1 MANKLLKPKRGRV
14 ENLPKLAVED
24 GSLIFAYDT
33 KSPTST
39 VLVDV
44 GETRYELSA
53 ATAKKADDSNA
64 LGGSSLQNI
73 VDKIDN
79 ATGDGTAFIGLDTT
93 TNNKVKLTRANGT
106 TVGKTVNNV
115 SNASTADYAKVSN
128 KIGTGT
134 VGSSTKPVYINAGTP
149 TAVTSIPST
158 FVTAQQINGVNLDT
172 LRTPGRYF
180 ANGSNTNTGKPTGVD
195 AFALDVFQSAGGWYT
210 QICYAS
216 NNQEKQFVRYY
227 NSGTSSWSD
236 WIEQNRLNTKTQ
248 SGYAPAPN
256 AANKV
261 YRTDASGNPGWGT
274 LNDSSIGKLASTV
287 TLGDGNGAMI
297 DQNGATYRQRIN
309 IFDNTIANDAV
320 FSFQQST
327 DAGKTYKDL
336 FAINDNGTVVA
347 STFQGALKGTADYSK
362 NSGALGGSSLQNIV
376 DKINNSTG
384 NGTAF
389 TGLDTTTNNKV
400 KLTRANGGTVEKII
414 NNVSNA
420 STADYA
426 KNAHPI
432 KNSRDYVRVANSYYV
447 NQSSTITAN
456 DLAKMQYAQGMIY
469 AATGN
474 PLGKAGWVHIQNM
487 AWQDGVDNWV
497 SQLAFDVSG
506 QDAYYRSSINSGA
519 VAERSWNKFLDSAN
533 YTSYAAKKNAYN
545 SASVSNATI
554 TLGRSDGSTGTT
566 LTVNNV
572 AHATNADLAKNS
584 NALGGSSLKN
594 ITDRIDSSIAAND
607 AMHYMGTLGATAQKP
622 TITALPTTARIGDAY
637 KVITA
642 GTYSSIAAEVGD
654 LFIYSGSWTLIPSGD
669 DGNVYVGDSKS
680 SKFAAKSNNIVVA
693 VGDQKVASAANVTAN
708 AGTISA
714 LQSTMTQLK
723 ANQGTVTTLNGNK
736 ATFNTFNGR
745 LKGDSDA
752 TYFVRSVD
760 TRSVNT
766 LPSTYISTYGMGSKE
781 EFKSS
786 AAIGLVGADEFSH
799 VITHI
804 PWDNYTGGRPF
815 QVAYSGTKMFTRGSA
830 SDSAWSEWY
839 KVITGGDALTSS
851 ASAISSTNNYFTA
864 GATTALI
871 AAKTASAVGN
881 YLPLSGG
888 TMNGTI
894 TAAIGNQK
902 GIKIGNQWITSASDT
917 NGEVVLQGG
926 HLRFGTTAWDYN
938 QWAGLK
944 YNHSNKGIYL
954 GIADGSQFTANSPQS
969 GGSIYTPGID
979 NIYVGASTSQK
990 VLTTFNYTSTTDGRY
1005 VKKSGDIMTGALN
1018 LQSAFKGITT
1028 QTLSGNTIKTGNNN
1042 VTITLPTSNNDTSN
1056 AVYMYANQNGPDIGI
1071 IYISPD
1077 TAFIANS
1084 GDAGYVFRV
1093 IDKDVNTNTN
1103 SNDGMLLGVRQGRE
1117 GLDVRSSIFP
1127 TNNLTYSL
1135 GSSDLNWNNA
1145 YASTFHGYLNGVAKD
1160 SQALAGSTLAQ
1171 IIEAAGGVIT
1181 ITKNLRPTVDW
1192 LDTGIAGTALST
1204 GTYIVQ
1210 VSGLS
1215 SGNTPGIYSEI
1226 WSGVFSWY
1234 SGGTNST
1241 NSDEILLHNAG
1252 HADNSNELYLRT
1264 IRQGATS
1271 GGVMKLQMAVKQ
1283 ASTSTVDVTF
1293 KFRKMI

>member
-53 ATAKKADDSNA
+53 AIAKKADDSNA

-79 ATGDGTAFIGLDTT
+79 ATGDGTAFTGLDTT

-106 TVGKTVNNV
+106 TVEKTINNV

-149 TAVTSIPST
+149 TAVSSIPST

-172 LRTPGRYF
+172 LRIPGMYW
-180 ANGSNTNTGKPTGVD
+180 AGGGNTNTNKPMGID
-195 AFALDVFQSAGGWYT
+195 AFGLEVLQSAAGWYT

-216 NNQEKQFVRYY
+216 DDQEKQFVRYY
-227 NSGTSSWSD
+227 DAGTKVWKD
-236 WIEQNRLNTKTQ
+236 WVEQNRLNTKTQ
-248 SGYAPAPN
+248 SGYVPAPN

-261 YRTDASGNPGWGT
+261 YRTDANGNPGWGT
-274 LNDSSIGKLASTV
+274 LNDSPINKLASTV
-287 TLGDGNGAMI
+287 TLGDGGPAVI
-297 DQNGATYRQRIN
+297 DQNNETYRQRIN
-309 IFDNTIANDAV
+309 IFDNAIANDAV

-336 FAINDNGTVVA
+336 FVVNDNGTVIA
-347 STFQGALKGTADYSK
+347 STFKGKLKGNADTAS
-362 NSGALGGSSLQNIV
+362 NASALGGSSLQNII

-384 NGTAF
+384 DGTAF
-389 TGLDTTTNNKV
+389 TGLDTAINNKI
-400 KLTRANGGTVEKII
+400 KLTRANGSTVEKTI

-426 KNAHPI
+426 KDSDKLDGYHETAFLRYRGATNTSADSLWNQIGI
-432 KNSRDYVRVANSYYV
+432 KEFYNCYPESLDGVYNYGEVVSLPGAYTRFDIWV
-447 NQSSTITAN
+447 NHQSS
-456 DLAKMQYAQGMIY
+456 
-469 AATGN
+469 
-474 PLGKAGWVHIQNM
+474 
-487 AWQDGVDNWV
+487 
-497 SQLAFDVSG
+497 SG
-506 QDAYYRSSINSGA
+506 ETNGLQYRSG
-519 VAERSWNKFLDSAN
+519 WNDDKKPWRMLLDSGN
-533 YTSYAAKKNAYN
+533 FSQYAAKKNAYN

-572 AHATNADLAKNS
+572 AHASTADLAKNS

-594 ITDRIDSSIAAND
+594 ITDKIDNSIAAND
-607 AMHYMGTLGATAQKP
+607 AMHYMGTLGAEAQSP
-622 TITALPTTARIGDAY
+622 TITTLPAIARTGDAY

-723 ANQGTVTTLNGNK
+723 ANQGTVTTLNGSK
-736 ATFNTFNGR
+736 ATFTTFVGR

-752 TYFVRSVD
+752 TYFVRSID

-766 LPSTYISTYGMGSKE
+766 LPATYMTYQMGSKE

-786 AAIGLVGADEFSH
+786 ATIGLAGAGQFSH

-804 PWDNYTGGRPF
+804 PWGDDSGGRPF
-815 QVAYSGTKMFTRGSA
+815 QIAYSDTKMFTRGA
-830 SDSAWSEWY
+830 TSDSVWGEWH
-839 KVITGGDALTSS
+839 KVITGADALASS

-864 GATTALI
+864 GATTAYV
-871 AAKTASAVGN
+871 AAKTKSAVGN

-888 TMNGTI
+888 TLTGDLTVNTKITINGRGLQLNRKKGSRHGEINWWDPSYVTWINYMSDRTAGAAPTGGTPSTYGSVTSWAQRSLIENASGYGWIWEAAVNSSVASSVTPTPIMSLSSNNGNLTIRGNVVPGGQIVKGGTSVSWLDGHKGTGVFINQNTYTGYNPLFRTKTEGGAWTFGPYSGNILYLNYATDAIINGT
-894 TAAIGNQK
+894 Q
-902 GIKIGNQWITSASDT
+902 
-917 NGEVVLQGG
+917 
-926 HLRFGTTAWDYN
+926 
-938 QWAGLK
+938 
-944 YNHSNKGIYL
+944 
-954 GIADGSQFTANSPQS
+954 
-969 GGSIYTPGID
+969 
-979 NIYVGASTSQK
+979 
-990 VLTTFNYTSTTDGRY
+990 
-1005 VKKSGDIMTGALN
+1005 
-1018 LQSAFKGITT
+1018 
-1028 QTLSGNTIKTGNNN
+1028 
-1042 VTITLPTSNNDTSN
+1042 
-1056 AVYMYANQNGPDIGI
+1056 
-1071 IYISPD
+1071 
-1077 TAFIANS
+1077 
-1084 GDAGYVFRV
+1084 
-1093 IDKDVNTNTN
+1093 NTNTKQITIN
-1103 SNDGMLLGVRQGRE
+1103 PSGDVGGLGKVSATTVSAYLNGTAKNADTVDGFHAI
-1117 GLDVRSSIFP
+1117 DS
-1127 TNNLTYSL
+1127 NNLTASATSAKIVLAKNVVSYIDSL
-1135 GSSDLNWNNA
+1135 GLA
-1145 YASTFHGYLNGVAKD
+1145 TT
-1160 SQALAGSTLAQ
+1160 SQLEW
-1171 IIEAAGGVIT
+1171 IE
-1181 ITKNLRPTVDW
+1181 
-1192 LDTGIAGTALST
+1192 
-1204 GTYIVQ
+1204 
-1210 VSGLS
+1210 
-1215 SGNTPGIYSEI
+1215 
-1226 WSGVFSWY
+1226 F
-1234 SGGTNST
+1234 
-1241 NSDEILLHNAG
+1241 
-1252 HADNSNELYLRT
+1252 
-1264 IRQGATS
+1264 
-1271 GGVMKLQMAVKQ
+1271 
-1283 ASTSTVDVTF
+1283 
-1293 KFRKMI
+1293 

>member
-73 VDKIDN
+73 IDKIDN
-79 ATGDGTAFIGLDTT
+79 ATGDGTAFTSLDTT

-106 TVGKTVNNV
+106 TVEKTVNNV

-149 TAVTSIPST
+149 TAISSIPST
-158 FVTAQQINGVNLDT
+158 FVAAQQINGINLNT

-195 AFALDVFQSAGGWYT
+195 AFALDVLQSAGGWYT

-236 WIEQNRLNTKTQ
+236 WVEQNRLNTKTQ

-297 DQNGATYRQRIN
+297 DQNGETYRQRIN
-309 IFDNTIANDAV
+309 IFDNAIANDAV

-336 FAINDNGTVVA
+336 FAINDNGTVIA
-347 STFQGALKGTADYSK
+347 SIFQGALKGTADYSK
-362 NSGALGGSSLQNIV
+362 DSAALGGSSLQNIV
-376 DKINNSTG
+376 DKINNSTSD
-384 NGTAF
+384 GTAF
-389 TGLDTTTNNKV
+389 TDLDTTTNNKV
-400 KLTRANGGTVEKII
+400 KLTRVNGSTVEKII

-426 KNAHPI
+426 KIA
-432 KNSRDYVRVANSYYV
+432 AAG
-447 NQSSTITAN
+447 TAN
-456 DLAKMQYAQGMIY
+456 YLYRNPASRSTSANLAVTGLGGLRTFKATSSMTEGKPPIGDAHIIHLDWDNIDGYDAQIAVQNDSGQMAVRGMSNKI
-469 AATGN
+469 
-474 PLGKAGWVHIQNM
+474 
-487 AWQDGVDNWV
+487 WQDWRIV
-497 SQLAFDVSG
+497 
-506 QDAYYRSSINSGA
+506 
-519 VAERSWNKFLDSAN
+519 LDSAN
-533 YTSYAAKKNAYN
+533 YTDYAAKKNAYN

-554 TLGRSDGSTGTT
+554 TLDRSDGSTGTT
-566 LTVNNV
+566 LTVDNV

-584 NALGGSSLKN
+584 NALGGSSLKD
-594 ITDRIDSSIAAND
+594 ITDKIDLSIAAND
-607 AMHYMGTLGATAQKP
+607 AMHYIGTLGATAQKP

-642 GTYSSIAAEVGD
+642 GTYASIAAEVGD

-680 SKFAAKSNNIVVA
+680 SKFAAKRNNIVVA

-723 ANQGTVTTLNGNK
+723 ANQGTVTTLNGSK
-736 ATFNTFNGR
+736 ATFSTFVGR

-752 TYFVRSVD
+752 TYFVRSID

-766 LPSTYISTYGMGSKE
+766 LPATYMTYQMGSKE

-786 AAIGLVGADEFSH
+786 TAIGLVGADGFSH

-804 PWDNYTGGRPF
+804 PWSDMTGGRPF
-815 QVAYSGTKMFTRGSA
+815 QVAYSGTKMFTRGA
-830 SDSAWSEWY
+830 TSDTTWGDWH
-839 KVITGGDALTSS
+839 KVITSADALTSS

-871 AAKTASAVGN
+871 AAKTASVVGN

-888 TMNGTI
+888 TLTGDLNFANVSPGIRGIIGTI
-894 TAAIGNQK
+894 GGNDFWRVAGGATSTDSGYLELATGDGANEPIYVRQYNDKFTTIKRTA
-902 GIKIGNQWITSASDT
+902 T
-917 NGEVVLQGG
+917 L
-926 HLRFGTTAWDYN
+926 L
-938 QWAGLK
+938 
-944 YNHSNKGIYL
+944 
-954 GIADGSQFTANSPQS
+954 DGSGNTSFPGQVTA
-969 GGSIYTPGID
+969 
-979 NIYVGASTSQK
+979 
-990 VLTTFNYTSTTDGRY
+990 TTFNGIAT
-1005 VKKSGDIMTGALN
+1005 N
-1018 LQSAFKGITT
+1018 SAK
-1028 QTLSGNTIKTGNNN
+1028 LSGYSLTNGNNYFN
-1042 VTITLPTSNNDTSN
+1042 VIPLIRNDGVMEVGHYLDFHNASPSTSNYNVRVQAEDSRLIVSGGLATTVTANYFDGTVKNADTIDGFH
-1056 AVYMYANQNGPDIGI
+1056 AVD
-1071 IYISPD
+1071 S
-1077 TAFIANS
+1077 
-1084 GDAGYVFRV
+1084 
-1093 IDKDVNTNTN
+1093 
-1103 SNDGMLLGVRQGRE
+1103 
-1117 GLDVRSSIFP
+1117 
-1127 TNNLTYSL
+1127 NNLTASATSAKIVLAKNVVSYIDSL
-1135 GSSDLNWNNA
+1135 GLA
-1145 YASTFHGYLNGVAKD
+1145 TT
-1160 SQALAGSTLAQ
+1160 SQFEW
-1171 IIEAAGGVIT
+1171 IE
-1181 ITKNLRPTVDW
+1181 
-1192 LDTGIAGTALST
+1192 
-1204 GTYIVQ
+1204 
-1210 VSGLS
+1210 
-1215 SGNTPGIYSEI
+1215 
-1226 WSGVFSWY
+1226 F
-1234 SGGTNST
+1234 
-1241 NSDEILLHNAG
+1241 
-1252 HADNSNELYLRT
+1252 
-1264 IRQGATS
+1264 
-1271 GGVMKLQMAVKQ
+1271 
-1283 ASTSTVDVTF
+1283 
-1293 KFRKMI
+1293 

>member
-93 TNNKVKLTRANGT
+93 TNNKVKLTRANGS
-106 TVGKTVNNV
+106 TVEKTINNV

-128 KIGTGT
+128 KVGTGT

-158 FVTAQQINGVNLDT
+158 FVAAQQINGVNLDT
-172 LRTPGRYF
+172 LRTPGMYW
-180 ANGSNTNTGKPTGVD
+180 AGGGNTNTNKPTGIN
-195 AFALDVFQSAGGWYT
+195 AFGLEVLQSAAGWYT

-216 NNQEKQFVRYY
+216 GDQEKQFVRYY
-227 NSGTSSWSD
+227 DAGTKVWKD
-236 WIEQNRLNTKTQ
+236 WVEQNRLNTKTQ

-309 IFDNTIANDAV
+309 IFDNTTANDAV

-336 FAINDNGTVVA
+336 FAINDDGTVVA
-347 STFQGALKGTADYSK
+347 GTFQGALKGTADYSK

-384 NGTAF
+384 DGTAF
-389 TGLDTTTNNKV
+389 TDLDTTTNDKV
-400 KLTRANGGTVEKII
+400 KLTRANGSTVEKII

-426 KNAHPI
+426 KTASNASTATYLGRNPTARPTDLNIGITGAGGIRTFIANGNIANKAPFDAHI
-432 KNSRDYVRVANSYYV
+432 IHLDWDNVGGWDAQIAVEAAKDGHMAVRGMG
-447 NQSSTITAN
+447 SS
-456 DLAKMQYAQGMIY
+456 MWG
-469 AATGN
+469 
-474 PLGKAGWVHIQNM
+474 
-487 AWQDGVDNWV
+487 AWNTV
-497 SQLAFDVSG
+497 
-506 QDAYYRSSINSGA
+506 
-519 VAERSWNKFLDSAN
+519 LDSSN
-533 YTSYAAKKNAYN
+533 YINYAAKKNAYN

-554 TLGRSDGSTGTT
+554 ILGRSDGSTGTT
-566 LTVNNV
+566 LTVDNV
-572 AHATNADLAKNS
+572 SHASTADLAKNS

-594 ITDRIDSSIAAND
+594 ITDKIDSSIAAND
-607 AMHYMGTLGATAQKP
+607 AMHYMGTLGVTAQNP

-723 ANQGTVTTLNGNK
+723 ANQGTVTTLSGSK
-736 ATFNTFNGR
+736 AAFTTLVGR
-745 LKGDSDA
+745 LNGDSDA
-752 TYFVRSVD
+752 TYFVRSID

-766 LPSTYISTYGMGSKE
+766 LPATYMTYQMGSKE

-786 AAIGLVGADEFSH
+786 ATIGLAGAGQFSH

-804 PWDNYTGGRPF
+804 PWGDDSGGRPF
-815 QVAYSGTKMFTRGSA
+815 QIAYSDTKMFTRGA
-830 SDSAWSEWY
+830 TSDSVWGEWH
-839 KVITGGDALTSS
+839 KVITGADALASS
-851 ASAISSTNNYFTA
+851 ASSISSTNNYFTA
-864 GATTALI
+864 GATTAYV
-871 AAKTASAVGN
+871 AAKTKSAVGN

-888 TMNGTI
+888 TLTGDLTVNTKVTINGRGLQLNRRKGSRNGEINWWGPSYVTWINYMSDRTAGTAPTGGTPSTYGSVTSWAQRSLIENASGYGWIWEAAVNSSVASSIAPTPIMSLSSKDGNLTIRGNIVPGGQIVKGGTSVSWLDGHKGIGVFINQNTYTGYNPLFRTKTEGGAWTFGPYSGNILYLNYATDVIINGTQ
-894 TAAIGNQK
+894 N
-902 GIKIGNQWITSASDT
+902 
-917 NGEVVLQGG
+917 
-926 HLRFGTTAWDYN
+926 
-938 QWAGLK
+938 
-944 YNHSNKGIYL
+944 
-954 GIADGSQFTANSPQS
+954 
-969 GGSIYTPGID
+969 
-979 NIYVGASTSQK
+979 
-990 VLTTFNYTSTTDGRY
+990 TSTKQITINP
-1005 VKKSGDIMTGALN
+1005 SGDVSGLGKV
-1018 LQSAFKGITT
+1018 SATT
-1028 QTLSGNTIKTGNNN
+1028 
-1042 VTITLPTSNNDTSN
+1042 VN
-1056 AVYMYANQNGPDIGI
+1056 A
-1071 IYISPD
+1071 
-1077 TAFIANS
+1077 
-1084 GDAGYVFRV
+1084 
-1093 IDKDVNTNTN
+1093 
-1103 SNDGMLLGVRQGRE
+1103 
-1117 GLDVRSSIFP
+1117 
-1127 TNNLTYSL
+1127 
-1135 GSSDLNWNNA
+1135 
-1145 YASTFHGYLNGVAKD
+1145 YLNGTAKNAD
-1160 SQALAGSTLAQ
+1160 
-1171 IIEAAGGVIT
+1171 
-1181 ITKNLRPTVDW
+1181 TVDGFHAVDSND
-1192 LDTGIAGTALST
+1192 LTAS
-1204 GTYIVQ
+1204 
-1210 VSGLS
+1210 
-1215 SGNTPGIYSEI
+1215 
-1226 WSGVFSWY
+1226 
-1234 SGGTNST
+1234 
-1241 NSDEILLHNAG
+1241 
-1252 HADNSNELYLRT
+1252 
-1264 IRQGATS
+1264 ATS
-1271 GGVMKLQMAVKQ
+1271 AKIVLAKNVVSYIDSLGLAT
-1283 ASTSTVDVTF
+1283 TSQLEWIEF
-1293 KFRKMI
+1293 

>member
-106 TVGKTVNNV
+106 TVEKTVNNV

-149 TAVTSIPST
+149 TAITSIPST

-195 AFALDVFQSAGGWYT
+195 AFALEILQSAGGWYT

-227 NSGTSSWSD
+227 NSGISSWSD

-297 DQNGATYRQRIN
+297 DQNGETYRQRIN
-309 IFDNTIANDAV
+309 IFDNATANDAV

-336 FAINDNGTVVA
+336 FAINDNGAVVA

-384 NGTAF
+384 DGTAF

-400 KLTRANGGTVEKII
+400 KLTRANGGTVEKTI

-426 KNAHPI
+426 KSASNASTAIYLGRNPI
-432 KNSRDYVRVANSYYV
+432 ARPTNLNIGITGAGGIRTFIANG
-447 NQSSTITAN
+447 NITNKAPFDAHIIHLDWDN
-456 DLAKMQYAQGMIY
+456 
-469 AATGN
+469 TG
-474 PLGKAGWVHIQNM
+474 
-487 AWQDGVDNWV
+487 
-497 SQLAFDVSG
+497 G
-506 QDAYYRSSINSGA
+506 QDAQIA
-519 VAERSWNKFLDSAN
+519 VEAAKDGHMAVRGMGGSVWGSWNTVLDSAN

-594 ITDRIDSSIAAND
+594 ITDKIDLSIAAND
-607 AMHYMGTLGATAQKP
+607 AMHYMGTLGAAAQKP

-642 GTYSSIAAEVGD
+642 GTYASIAAEVGD

-693 VGDQKVASAANVTAN
+693 VGDQKVASAQNVTAN

-723 ANQGTVTTLNGNK
+723 ANHGTVTTLSGSK
-736 ATFNTFNGR
+736 ATFSTFVGHLNGT
-745 LKGDSDA
+745 SDVA
-752 TYFVRSVD
+752 NKLNSRGLINAFA
-760 TRSVNT
+760 
-766 LPSTYISTYGMGSKE
+766 STVFPDQTGLFMSK
-781 EFKSS
+781 
-786 AAIGLVGADEFSH
+786 H
-799 VITHI
+799 
-804 PWDNYTGGRPF
+804 YTGKTTGFPTSYGNILTMYDGGAG
-815 QVAYSGTKMFTRGSA
+815 QLYIGWNGDNPGSYVRHKKDT
-830 SDSAWSEWY
+830 SEAWSNWHRF
-839 KVITGGDALTSS
+839 ITSADALTSS

-871 AAKTASAVGN
+871 AAKTASVVGN

-888 TMNGTI
+888 TMTGTAMIQWPDSGNWNNNNQNVTFPVKRGGLQWTGQSDSIQFYAEETANNLELVLKFTDDNSNGLSIRNATGTQ
-894 TAAIGNQK
+894 TARIAATGDISGASMTASGGLTGNQLSLTGSGVWLHREK
-902 GIKIGNQWITSASDT
+902 GIKNGRIKWWKTYGTWTDYMSNTDNGSAPTGGKPSSFGDVTSWAKRSIIENISGYGWIWESSAETTSA
-917 NGEVVLQGG
+917 
-926 HLRFGTTAWDYN
+926 
-938 QWAGLK
+938 
-944 YNHSNKGIYL
+944 
-954 GIADGSQFTANSPQS
+954 
-969 GGSIYTPGID
+969 
-979 NIYVGASTSQK
+979 ASTLSP
-990 VLTTFNYTSTTDGRY
+990 TP
-1005 VKKSGDIMTGALN
+1005 IM
-1018 LQSAFKGITT
+1018 S
-1028 QTLSGNTIKTGNNN
+1028 LS
-1042 VTITLPTSNNDTSN
+1042 SNNGNLKVKGTVTATTVN
-1056 AVYMYANQNGPDIGI
+1056 A
-1071 IYISPD
+1071 
-1077 TAFIANS
+1077 
-1084 GDAGYVFRV
+1084 
-1093 IDKDVNTNTN
+1093 
-1103 SNDGMLLGVRQGRE
+1103 
-1117 GLDVRSSIFP
+1117 
-1127 TNNLTYSL
+1127 
-1135 GSSDLNWNNA
+1135 
-1145 YASTFHGYLNGVAKD
+1145 YLNGNAKNADTVDGFHAID
-1160 SQALAGSTLAQ
+1160 SNSLT
-1171 IIEAAGGVIT
+1171 AAGTSAKIVLA
-1181 ITKNLRPTVDW
+1181 KNIV
-1192 LDTGIAGTALST
+1192 S
-1204 GTYIVQ
+1204 YIN
-1210 VSGLS
+1210 SLGL
-1215 SGNTPGIYSEI
+1215 
-1226 WSGVFSWY
+1226 
-1234 SGGTNST
+1234 
-1241 NSDEILLHNAG
+1241 
-1252 HADNSNELYLRT
+1252 
-1264 IRQGATS
+1264 
-1271 GGVMKLQMAVKQ
+1271 
-1283 ASTSTVDVTF
+1283 ASTHQLEWIEF
-1293 KFRKMI
+1293 

>member
-79 ATGDGTAFIGLDTT
+79 ATGDGTAFTGLDTT

-106 TVGKTVNNV
+106 TVEKTVNNV

-149 TAVTSIPST
+149 TAISSIPST
-158 FVTAQQINGVNLDT
+158 FVTAQQINGINLDT

-180 ANGSNTNTGKPTGVD
+180 ASGSNTNTGKPNNVD

-227 NSGTSSWSD
+227 NSGTSSWSN
-236 WIEQNRLNTKTQ
+236 WVEQNRLNTKTQ

-287 TLGDGNGAMI
+287 TLGNGNDAMI
-297 DQNGATYRQRIN
+297 DQNGETYRQRIN
-309 IFDNTIANDAV
+309 IFDNSTANDAV

-336 FAINDNGTVVA
+336 FAINDNGTVIA
-347 STFQGALKGTADYSK
+347 DIFQGALKGTADYSK

-384 NGTAF
+384 DGTAF
-389 TGLDTTTNNKV
+389 TGLDTTTNNKI
-400 KLTRANGGTVEKII
+400 KLTRANGGTVEKTI

-426 KNAHPI
+426 KDSDKLDGYHETDFLRYRGATGISADSLWNQIGI
-432 KNSRDYVRVANSYYV
+432 KEFDNCYPDGLNGIYPYGAVVSLPTPNIRFDIWV
-447 NQSSTITAN
+447 NHQSSNGVTNGLQYRSGWTTDKKPWRMLLDSVN
-456 DLAKMQYAQGMIY
+456 FTQYA
-469 AATGN
+469 
-474 PLGKAGWVHIQNM
+474 
-487 AWQDGVDNWV
+487 
-497 SQLAFDVSG
+497 
-506 QDAYYRSSINSGA
+506 
-519 VAERSWNKFLDSAN
+519 AN
-533 YTSYAAKKNAYN
+533 KNAYN

-572 AHATNADLAKNS
+572 AHATNADNAKLISPFEN
-584 NALGGSSLKN
+584 
-594 ITDRIDSSIAAND
+594 
-607 AMHYMGTLGATAQKP
+607 ATANVSRNVWFSDSAIRNKACYNDNFKYNPVSQELTAIATTSKYTKGGESESNYQLNSTNLHA
-622 TITALPTTARIGDAY
+622 TI
-637 KVITA
+637 
-642 GTYSSIAAEVGD
+642 D
-654 LFIYSGSWTLIPSGD
+654 LSGSTYDVNTWYPVVGSGIPSCGYTRIICYVQLNSGTKPPWASH
-669 DGNVYVGDSKS
+669 DGGFTCNFDILVKASGWGTTGAESIILDNSYNWCKS
-680 SKFAAKSNNIVVA
+680 GEPNPLGYQQITQSSAPVIWMRGGGKYFIRQNENLTWSIKTVAYTTNGVTIQPATTYPGVNISRA
-693 VGDQKVASAANVTAN
+693 TIYANINGSITGGAANVSSAIFSTYTAYPLGFQSRTTSATWGN
-708 AGTISA
+708 TTGTFLTGWHTSSGGDIAFMDNNPSSGKVSMKLDGYFYQNEGA
-714 LQSTMTQLK
+714 NRVLDTSDAANYVKKSGDTMTGLLTLK
-723 ANQGTVTTLNGNK
+723 TSNQQGIKL
-736 ATFNTFNGR
+736 
-745 LKGDSDA
+745 
-752 TYFVRSVD
+752 
-760 TRSVNT
+760 
-766 LPSTYISTYGMGSKE
+766 
-781 EFKSS
+781 
-786 AAIGLVGADEFSH
+786 
-799 VITHI
+799 
-804 PWDNYTGGRPF
+804 
-815 QVAYSGTKMFTRGSA
+815 GSA
-830 SDSAWSEWY
+830 WM
-839 KVITGGDALTSS
+839 
-851 ASAISSTNNYFTA
+851 TA
-864 GATTALI
+864 
-871 AAKTASAVGN
+871 
-881 YLPLSGG
+881 
-888 TMNGTI
+888 
-894 TAAIGNQK
+894 
-902 GIKIGNQWITSASDT
+902 ASDT
-917 NGEVVLQGG
+917 NGEFVLQGG
-926 HLRFGTTAWDYN
+926 HLRFGGSAWDYN

-944 YNHSNKGIYL
+944 YDHNKKYIYL
-954 GIADGSQFTANSPQS
+954 GLADGRIFTANSVQS
-969 GGSIYTPGID
+969 GGSLLTPGIS
-979 NIYVGASTSQK
+979 NIYVGGTTQTRVITS
-990 VLTTFNYTSTTDGRY
+990 SDIDSY
-1005 VKKSGDIMTGALN
+1005 VKKSGDTMTGALN
-1018 LQSAFKGITT
+1018 F
-1028 QTLSGNTIKTGNNN
+1028 
-1042 VTITLPTSNNDTSN
+1042 
-1056 AVYMYANQNGPDIGI
+1056 ANGTWNKVGDDVKIG
-1071 IYISPD
+1071 D
-1077 TAFIANS
+1077 HNIAGS
-1084 GDAGYVFRV
+1084 
-1093 IDKDVNTNTN
+1093 
-1103 SNDGMLLGVRQGRE
+1103 LGVIGANGQTRIDWCQYGNASKYQGIVYD
-1117 GLDVRSSIFP
+1117 GTKLATS
-1127 TNNLTYSL
+1127 
-1135 GSSDLNWNNA
+1135 G
-1145 YASTFHGYLNGVAKD
+1145 TFKADYFDGVAKD

-1181 ITKNLRPTVDW
+1181 ITKNLKPTVDW

-1215 SGNTPGIYSEI
+1215 NDNTPGIYGEI

-1234 SGGTNST
+1234 SDGTNST

-1252 HADNSNELYLRT
+1252 HTDNGNELYLRT
-1264 IRQGATS
+1264 IRQERTS

-1283 ASTSTVDVTF
+1283 ASTSTVNVTF

>member
-53 ATAKKADDSNA
+53 AIAKKADDSNA

-79 ATGDGTAFIGLDTT
+79 ATGDGTAFTGLDTT

-106 TVGKTVNNV
+106 TVEKTINNV

-149 TAVTSIPST
+149 TAVSSIPST

-172 LRTPGRYF
+172 LRIPGMYW
-180 ANGSNTNTGKPTGVD
+180 AGGGNTNTNKPMGID
-195 AFALDVFQSAGGWYT
+195 AFGLEVLQSAAGWYT

-216 NNQEKQFVRYY
+216 DDQEKQFVRYY
-227 NSGTSSWSD
+227 DAGTKVWKD

-248 SGYAPAPN
+248 SGYVPAPN

-261 YRTDASGNPGWGT
+261 YRTDANGNPGWGT
-274 LNDSSIGKLASTV
+274 LNDSSINKLASTV
-287 TLGDGNGAMI
+287 TLGDGGPAVI
-297 DQNGATYRQRIN
+297 DQNNETYRQRIN
-309 IFDNTIANDAV
+309 IFDNAIANDAV

-336 FAINDNGTVVA
+336 FVVNDNGTVIA
-347 STFQGALKGTADYSK
+347 STFKGKLKGNADTAS
-362 NSGALGGSSLQNIV
+362 NASALGGSSLQNII

-384 NGTAF
+384 DGTAF
-389 TGLDTTTNNKV
+389 TGLDTAINNKI
-400 KLTRANGGTVEKII
+400 KLTRANGSTVEKTI

-426 KNAHPI
+426 KDSDKLDGYHETAFLRYRGATNTSADSLWNQIGI
-432 KNSRDYVRVANSYYV
+432 KEFYSCYPESLDGVYNYGEVVSLPGAYTRFDIWV
-447 NQSSTITAN
+447 NHQSS
-456 DLAKMQYAQGMIY
+456 
-469 AATGN
+469 
-474 PLGKAGWVHIQNM
+474 
-487 AWQDGVDNWV
+487 
-497 SQLAFDVSG
+497 SG
-506 QDAYYRSSINSGA
+506 ETNGLQYRSG
-519 VAERSWNKFLDSAN
+519 WNDDKKPWRMLLDSGN
-533 YTSYAAKKNAYN
+533 FSQYAAKKNAYN

-572 AHATNADLAKNS
+572 AHASTADLAKNS

-594 ITDRIDSSIAAND
+594 ITDKIDNSIAAND
-607 AMHYMGTLGATAQKP
+607 AMHYMGTLGAEAQSP
-622 TITALPTTARIGDAY
+622 TITTLPAIARTGDAY

-723 ANQGTVTTLNGNK
+723 ANQGTVTTLNGSK
-736 ATFNTFNGR
+736 ATFTTFVGR

-752 TYFVRSVD
+752 TYFVRSID

-766 LPSTYISTYGMGSKE
+766 LPATYMTYQMGSKE

-786 AAIGLVGADEFSH
+786 ATIGLAGAGQFSH

-804 PWDNYTGGRPF
+804 PWGDDSGGRPF
-815 QVAYSGTKMFTRGSA
+815 QIAYSDTKMFTRGA
-830 SDSAWSEWY
+830 TSDSVWGEWH
-839 KVITGGDALTSS
+839 KVITGADALASS

-864 GATTALI
+864 GATTAYV
-871 AAKTASAVGN
+871 AAKTKSAVGN

-888 TMNGTI
+888 TLTGDLTVNTKITINGRGLQLNRKKGSRHGEINWWDPSYVTWINYMSDRTAGAAPTGGTPSTYGSVTSWAQRSLIENASGYGWIWEAAVNSSVASSVTPTPIMSLSSNNGNLTIRGNVVPGGQIVKGGTSVSWLDGHKGTGVFINQNTYTGYNPLFRTKTEGGAWTFGPYSGNILYLNYATDAIINGT
-894 TAAIGNQK
+894 Q
-902 GIKIGNQWITSASDT
+902 
-917 NGEVVLQGG
+917 
-926 HLRFGTTAWDYN
+926 
-938 QWAGLK
+938 
-944 YNHSNKGIYL
+944 
-954 GIADGSQFTANSPQS
+954 
-969 GGSIYTPGID
+969 
-979 NIYVGASTSQK
+979 
-990 VLTTFNYTSTTDGRY
+990 
-1005 VKKSGDIMTGALN
+1005 
-1018 LQSAFKGITT
+1018 
-1028 QTLSGNTIKTGNNN
+1028 
-1042 VTITLPTSNNDTSN
+1042 
-1056 AVYMYANQNGPDIGI
+1056 
-1071 IYISPD
+1071 
-1077 TAFIANS
+1077 
-1084 GDAGYVFRV
+1084 
-1093 IDKDVNTNTN
+1093 NTNTKQITIN
-1103 SNDGMLLGVRQGRE
+1103 PSGDVGGLGKVSATTVSAYLNGTAKNADTVDGFHAI
-1117 GLDVRSSIFP
+1117 DS
-1127 TNNLTYSL
+1127 NNLTASATSAKIVLAKNVVSYIDSL
-1135 GSSDLNWNNA
+1135 GLA
-1145 YASTFHGYLNGVAKD
+1145 TT
-1160 SQALAGSTLAQ
+1160 SQLEW
-1171 IIEAAGGVIT
+1171 IE
-1181 ITKNLRPTVDW
+1181 
-1192 LDTGIAGTALST
+1192 
-1204 GTYIVQ
+1204 
-1210 VSGLS
+1210 
-1215 SGNTPGIYSEI
+1215 
-1226 WSGVFSWY
+1226 F
-1234 SGGTNST
+1234 
-1241 NSDEILLHNAG
+1241 
-1252 HADNSNELYLRT
+1252 
-1264 IRQGATS
+1264 
-1271 GGVMKLQMAVKQ
+1271 
-1283 ASTSTVDVTF
+1283 
-1293 KFRKMI
+1293 

>member
-53 ATAKKADDSNA
+53 ATAKKADDSSA

-73 VDKIDN
+73 VDKINN
-79 ATGDGTAFIGLDTT
+79 ATGDGTAFTGLDTT

-106 TVGKTVNNV
+106 TVEKTVNNV

-128 KIGTGT
+128 KVGTGT

-149 TAVTSIPST
+149 TAISSIPST
-158 FVTAQQINGVNLDT
+158 FVAAQQINGVNLDT

-180 ANGSNTNTGKPTGVD
+180 ASGSNTNTGKPTNVD
-195 AFALDVFQSAGGWYT
+195 AFALDVLQSAGGWYT

-261 YRTDASGNPGWGT
+261 YRTDANGNPGWGT

-287 TLGDGNGAMI
+287 TFGGGDSALI
-297 DQNGATYRQRIN
+297 DQNNGTYRQRIG
-309 IFDNTIANDAV
+309 IYDNATPNDAV

-336 FAINDNGTVVA
+336 FAINDDGTVAA

-362 NSGALGGSSLQNIV
+362 DSGALGGSSLQNIV

-384 NGTAF
+384 DGTAF
-389 TGLDTTTNNKV
+389 TGLDTTENNKV
-400 KLTRANGGTVEKII
+400 KLTRANGGTVEKTI

-426 KNAHPI
+426 KTA
-432 KNSRDYVRVANSYYV
+432 AAG
-447 NQSSTITAN
+447 TAN
-456 DLAKMQYAQGMIY
+456 YLAPNPAARSTSANIDIIGRGGLRTFKATSSMADNKPPIGDAHIIHLDWDNTSGFDAQIAVQNDSGQMAVRGMSNKI
-469 AATGN
+469 
-474 PLGKAGWVHIQNM
+474 
-487 AWQDGVDNWV
+487 WQDWRTV
-497 SQLAFDVSG
+497 
-506 QDAYYRSSINSGA
+506 
-519 VAERSWNKFLDSAN
+519 LDSVN
-533 YTSYAAKKNAYN
+533 YTDYAAKKNAYN

-572 AHATNADLAKNS
+572 SHASTADLAKNS

-594 ITDRIDSSIAAND
+594 ITDKIDSSIAAND
-607 AMHYMGTLGATAQKP
+607 AMHYMGTIGATAQNP
-622 TITALPTTARIGDAY
+622 TITALPATARTGDAY

-642 GTYSSIAAEVGD
+642 GTYALITAEVGD

-680 SKFAAKSNNIVVA
+680 SKFATKNNNIVIA

-714 LQSTMTQLK
+714 LQSTLTQLK
-723 ANQGTVTTLNGNK
+723 ANQGTVTTLSGNK
-736 ATFNTFNGR
+736 ATFDTFNGR

-752 TYFVRSVD
+752 TYFVRSID
-760 TRSVNT
+760 TRSVDI
-766 LPSTYISTYGMGSKE
+766 LPSTYMTYQMGSKE
-781 EFKSS
+781 EFKDNK
-786 AAIGLVGADEFSH
+786 AIGLTGANRFSH

-804 PWDNYTGGRPF
+804 PWGDNSGGRPF
-815 QVAYSGTKMFTRGSA
+815 QVAYSGTKMFTRGA
-830 SDSAWSEWY
+830 TSDSVWGAWY

-881 YLPLSGG
+881 YLPLTGG
-888 TMNGTI
+888 TLTGDLNFANVSTGVRGVTGTI
-894 TAAIGNQK
+894 GDNDYWRVVGGA
-902 GIKIGNQWITSASDT
+902 TST
-917 NGEVVLQGG
+917 NSGYLELATGDE
-926 HLRFGTTAWDYN
+926 AN
-938 QWAGLK
+938 EP
-944 YNHSNKGIYL
+944 IYVRQYSGKFATVKRTVTL
-954 GIADGSQFTANSPQS
+954 LDGSGNTSFPGQVTA
-969 GGSIYTPGID
+969 
-979 NIYVGASTSQK
+979 
-990 VLTTFNYTSTTDGRY
+990 TTFNGIAT
-1005 VKKSGDIMTGALN
+1005 N
-1018 LQSAFKGITT
+1018 SAKLGGYSLT
-1028 QTLSGNTIKTGNNN
+1028 NGNNYFN
-1042 VTITLPTSNNDTSN
+1042 VIPLVRAD
-1056 AVYMYANQNGPDIGI
+1056 GI
-1071 IYISPD
+1071 MEVGHYLDFHDVSPD
-1077 TAFIANS
+1077 TSDYNVRIQAENSRLIVSGGLATTVTANYFD
-1084 GDAGYVFRV
+1084 GTVKNADTVDGFHAV
-1093 IDKDVNTNTN
+1093 D
-1103 SNDGMLLGVRQGRE
+1103 SND
-1117 GLDVRSSIFP
+1117 
-1127 TNNLTYSL
+1127 LTASATSAKIVLAKNVVSYIGSL
-1135 GSSDLNWNNA
+1135 GLA
-1145 YASTFHGYLNGVAKD
+1145 TT
-1160 SQALAGSTLAQ
+1160 SQLEW
-1171 IIEAAGGVIT
+1171 IE
-1181 ITKNLRPTVDW
+1181 
-1192 LDTGIAGTALST
+1192 
-1204 GTYIVQ
+1204 
-1210 VSGLS
+1210 
-1215 SGNTPGIYSEI
+1215 
-1226 WSGVFSWY
+1226 F
-1234 SGGTNST
+1234 
-1241 NSDEILLHNAG
+1241 
-1252 HADNSNELYLRT
+1252 
-1264 IRQGATS
+1264 
-1271 GGVMKLQMAVKQ
+1271 
-1283 ASTSTVDVTF
+1283 
-1293 KFRKMI
+1293 

>member
-79 ATGDGTAFIGLDTT
+79 ATGDGTAFTGLDTT

-106 TVGKTVNNV
+106 TVEKTINNV
-115 SNASTADYAKVSN
+115 SNASTANYAKVSG
-128 KIGTGT
+128 KVGTGT

-149 TAVTSIPST
+149 TAISSIPST
-158 FVTAQQINGVNLDT
+158 FVAAQQINGVNLDT
-172 LRTPGRYF
+172 LRTPGMYW
-180 ANGSNTNTGKPTGVD
+180 AGGGNTNTNKPTGID
-195 AFALDVFQSAGGWYT
+195 AFGLEVLQSAGGWYT

-227 NSGTSSWSD
+227 DAGTKVWKD
-236 WIEQNRLNTKTQ
+236 WVEQNRLNTKTQ

-309 IFDNTIANDAV
+309 IFDNAIANDAV

-336 FAINDNGTVVA
+336 FAINDDGTVVA
-347 STFQGALKGTADYSK
+347 GTFQGALKGTADYSK

-376 DKINNSTG
+376 DKINSSTG
-384 NGTAF
+384 DGTAF

-400 KLTRANGGTVEKII
+400 KLTRANGSTVEKTI

-420 STADYA
+420 STANYA
-426 KNAHPI
+426 KIA
-432 KNSRDYVRVANSYYV
+432 AAG
-447 NQSSTITAN
+447 TAN
-456 DLAKMQYAQGMIY
+456 YLYRNPASRSTSANLVVTGLGGLRTFKATSSMTEGKPPVGDAHIIHLDWDNAGGYDAQI
-469 AATGN
+469 A
-474 PLGKAGWVHIQNM
+474 VQN
-487 AWQDGVDNWV
+487 N
-497 SQLAFDVSG
+497 SG
-506 QDAYYRSSINSGA
+506 QMA
-519 VAERSWNKFLDSAN
+519 VRGMSNKIWHDWRTVLDSAN
-533 YTSYAAKKNAYN
+533 YTDYAAKKNAYN

-554 TLGRSDGSTGTT
+554 ILGRSDGSTGTT

-584 NALGGSSLKN
+584 NALGGSSLKD
-594 ITDRIDSSIAAND
+594 ITDKIDSSIAAND

-622 TITALPTTARIGDAY
+622 TITALPTTARTGDAY

-680 SKFAAKSNNIVVA
+680 SKFAAKSNNIVIA

-723 ANQGTVTTLNGNK
+723 ANQGTVTTLSGSK
-736 ATFNTFNGR
+736 AAFTTLVGR
-745 LKGDSDA
+745 LNGDSDA
-752 TYFVRSVD
+752 TYFVRSID

-766 LPSTYISTYGMGSKE
+766 LPATYMTYQMGSKE

-786 AAIGLVGADEFSH
+786 ATIGLAGAGQFSH

-804 PWDNYTGGRPF
+804 PWGDDSGGRPF
-815 QVAYSGTKMFTRGSA
+815 QIAYSDTKMFTRGA
-830 SDSAWSEWY
+830 TSDSVWGEWH
-839 KVITGGDALTSS
+839 KVITSADALASS

-864 GATTALI
+864 GATTAYV
-871 AAKTASAVGN
+871 AAKTKSAIGN

-888 TMNGTI
+888 TLTGDLTVNTKVTINGRGLQLNREKGSRHGEINWWDPSYVTWINYMSDRTAGTAPTGGTPSTYGSVTSWAQRSLIENASGYGWIWEAAANSSVASSVTPTPIMSLSSKDGNLTIRGNIVPGGQIVKGGTSVSWLDGHKGTGVFINQNTYTGYNPLFRTKTEGGAWTFGPYSGNILYLNYATDAIINGTQ
-894 TAAIGNQK
+894 N
-902 GIKIGNQWITSASDT
+902 
-917 NGEVVLQGG
+917 
-926 HLRFGTTAWDYN
+926 
-938 QWAGLK
+938 
-944 YNHSNKGIYL
+944 
-954 GIADGSQFTANSPQS
+954 
-969 GGSIYTPGID
+969 
-979 NIYVGASTSQK
+979 
-990 VLTTFNYTSTTDGRY
+990 TSTKQITINP
-1005 VKKSGDIMTGALN
+1005 SGDVSGLGKV
-1018 LQSAFKGITT
+1018 SATT
-1028 QTLSGNTIKTGNNN
+1028 
-1042 VTITLPTSNNDTSN
+1042 VT
-1056 AVYMYANQNGPDIGI
+1056 A
-1071 IYISPD
+1071 
-1077 TAFIANS
+1077 
-1084 GDAGYVFRV
+1084 
-1093 IDKDVNTNTN
+1093 
-1103 SNDGMLLGVRQGRE
+1103 
-1117 GLDVRSSIFP
+1117 
-1127 TNNLTYSL
+1127 
-1135 GSSDLNWNNA
+1135 
-1145 YASTFHGYLNGVAKD
+1145 YLNGNAKNAD
-1160 SQALAGSTLAQ
+1160 
-1171 IIEAAGGVIT
+1171 
-1181 ITKNLRPTVDW
+1181 TVDGFHAVDSND
-1192 LDTGIAGTALST
+1192 LTAS
-1204 GTYIVQ
+1204 
-1210 VSGLS
+1210 
-1215 SGNTPGIYSEI
+1215 
-1226 WSGVFSWY
+1226 
-1234 SGGTNST
+1234 
-1241 NSDEILLHNAG
+1241 
-1252 HADNSNELYLRT
+1252 
-1264 IRQGATS
+1264 ATS
-1271 GGVMKLQMAVKQ
+1271 AKIVLAKNVVSYIDSLGLAT
-1283 ASTSTVDVTF
+1283 TSQLEWIEF
-1293 KFRKMI
+1293 

>member
-64 LGGSSLQNI
+64 LGGSSLSDI
-73 VDKIDN
+73 VTKIDN
-79 ATGDGTAFIGLDTT
+79 STGSGSAFTGLDTA
-93 TNNKVKLTRANGT
+93 TNNKVKLTRANGG
-106 TVGKTVNNV
+106 TVEKTINNV

-128 KIGTGT
+128 KVGTGT

-149 TAVTSIPST
+149 TAISSIPST
-158 FVTAQQINGVNLDT
+158 FVAAQQINGVNLDT

-180 ANGSNTNTGKPTGVD
+180 ASGSNTNTGKPTNVD
-195 AFALDVFQSAGGWYT
+195 AFALDVLQSAGGWYT

-261 YRTDASGNPGWGT
+261 YRTDANGNPGWGT

-287 TLGDGNGAMI
+287 TFGGGDSALI
-297 DQNGATYRQRIN
+297 DQNNGTYRQRIG
-309 IFDNTIANDAV
+309 IYDNATPNDAV

-336 FAINDNGTVVA
+336 FAINDDGIVVA

-384 NGTAF
+384 DGTAF

-400 KLTRANGGTVEKII
+400 KLTRANGGTVEKTI

-426 KNAHPI
+426 KSASNASTAIYLGRNPI
-432 KNSRDYVRVANSYYV
+432 TRPTDLNIGVTGAGGIRTFIANG
-447 NQSSTITAN
+447 NIAN
-456 DLAKMQYAQGMIY
+456 KAPFDAHIIHLDWDN
-469 AATGN
+469 TG
-474 PLGKAGWVHIQNM
+474 
-487 AWQDGVDNWV
+487 
-497 SQLAFDVSG
+497 G
-506 QDAYYRSSINSGA
+506 QDAQIA
-519 VAERSWNKFLDSAN
+519 VEAAKDGHMAVRGMGNAVWGTWNTVLDSAN

-566 LTVNNV
+566 LTVDNV
-572 AHATNADLAKNS
+572 AHAINADLAKNS

-594 ITDRIDSSIAAND
+594 ITDKIDSSIAAND
-607 AMHYMGTLGATAQKP
+607 AMHYIGTLGATAQKP

-642 GTYSSIAAEVGD
+642 GTYASIAAEVGD

-680 SKFAAKSNNIVVA
+680 SKFAAKNNNIVVA

-714 LQSTMTQLK
+714 LQSTTTQLK
-723 ANQGTVTTLNGNK
+723 ANQGTITTLSGSE
-736 ATFNTFNGR
+736 ATFTTFTGR

-752 TYFVRSVD
+752 TYFVRSID
-760 TRSVNT
+760 TRSVNM

-786 AAIGLVGADEFSH
+786 AAIGLVGADGFSH

-804 PWDNYTGGRPF
+804 PWSDGTGGRPF
-815 QVAYSGTKMFTRGSA
+815 QIAYSGTKVFTRGSA
-830 SDSAWSEWY
+830 SGSTWGAWY

-881 YLPLSGG
+881 YLPLTGG
-888 TMNGTI
+888 TLTGDLNFANASTGIRGITGTI
-894 TAAIGNQK
+894 GDNDFWRVAGGA
-902 GIKIGNQWITSASDT
+902 TSTNAGYLELATGDDT
-917 NGEVVLQGG
+917 NEPIYVRQYSGK
-926 HLRFGTTAWDYN
+926 FTTVKRTAT
-938 QWAGLK
+938 L
-944 YNHSNKGIYL
+944 L
-954 GIADGSQFTANSPQS
+954 DGSGNTSFPGQVTA
-969 GGSIYTPGID
+969 
-979 NIYVGASTSQK
+979 
-990 VLTTFNYTSTTDGRY
+990 TTFNGIAT
-1005 VKKSGDIMTGALN
+1005 N
-1018 LQSAFKGITT
+1018 SAKLGGYSLT
-1028 QTLSGNTIKTGNNN
+1028 NGNNYFN
-1042 VTITLPTSNNDTSN
+1042 VIPLIRPDGVMEVGHYLDFHNTSPSTFD
-1056 AVYMYANQNGPDIGI
+1056 Y
-1071 IYISPD
+1071 
-1077 TAFIANS
+1077 
-1084 GDAGYVFRV
+1084 
-1093 IDKDVNTNTN
+1093 
-1103 SNDGMLLGVRQGRE
+1103 
-1117 GLDVRSSIFP
+1117 DVRVQAENSRLIVGGGLATTVTANYFDGIAKNADTVDGFHAVDS
-1127 TNNLTYSL
+1127 NNLTASATSAKIVLAKNVVSYIDSL
-1135 GSSDLNWNNA
+1135 GLA
-1145 YASTFHGYLNGVAKD
+1145 TT
-1160 SQALAGSTLAQ
+1160 SQLEW
-1171 IIEAAGGVIT
+1171 IE
-1181 ITKNLRPTVDW
+1181 
-1192 LDTGIAGTALST
+1192 
-1204 GTYIVQ
+1204 
-1210 VSGLS
+1210 
-1215 SGNTPGIYSEI
+1215 
-1226 WSGVFSWY
+1226 F
-1234 SGGTNST
+1234 
-1241 NSDEILLHNAG
+1241 
-1252 HADNSNELYLRT
+1252 
-1264 IRQGATS
+1264 
-1271 GGVMKLQMAVKQ
+1271 
-1283 ASTSTVDVTF
+1283 
-1293 KFRKMI
+1293 